1 MGDRVLTYDWKLVS
15 YPDGILPPPVES
27 ASTAMASALLRAKGA
42 YRFELQVHD
51 GELYSN
57 VVGID
62 IAVVNVA
69 PVAVVGDP
77 IEFEIG
83 EGSEVDITLDGSESY
98 DANSEDTMTCEWTQT
113 EGPDVSIED
122 PAALSTRFTATEA
135 GDYAFA
141 LTCSDGELTGDP
153 ATLTVTGKAPE
164 TSGGGPT
171 RPPVAPDEGCS
182 ATGATTWLLFG
193 LVALRRRRR

>member
-1 MGDRVLTYDWKLVS
+1 M
-15 YPDGILPPPVES
+15 
-27 ASTAMASALLRAKGA
+27 
-42 YRFELQVHD
+42 
-51 GELYSN
+51 
-57 VVGID
+57 VGID

-98 DANSEDTMTCEWTQT
+98 DANSEDTMTCEWTQI

-141 LTCSDGELTGDP
+141 LTCSDGELAVIRDADGHRE
-153 ATLTVTGKAPE
+153 GSE